1 MIVDRK
7 AILGLLPHVG
17 PRPNIKQAFDE
28 LLIKLEL
35 EEQDRERKLT
45 PGSALAVV
53 DWWIGAL
60 FLARSH
66 IENHAAGGTDF
77 PLDVK
82 QR

>member
-1 MIVDRK
+1 M
-7 AILGLLPHVG
+7 
-17 PRPNIKQAFDE
+17 
-28 LLIKLEL
+28 
-35 EEQDRERKLT
+35 LT